1 MSKSIALGLLCA
13 GALLLAALLTGCSD
27 APSPTPSAGAV
38 PTSTGTAQPGVTPV
52 PPTPTMAPTDTLTP
66 EPTPTMVPT
75 DTLTPEPTPA
85 TATLPLGVY
94 LTLCAQTEQD
104 LADDA
109 TFGDFSSE
117 LAAEAD
123 RLEALTPPAQLS
135 EWHLLNIEAYRTAQA
150 ILDIQPKDDVIDFN
164 SFLPNRGRISRF

>member
-1 MSKSIALGLLCA
+1 MLYRTGTKVPLSSRYKRTLRRVMRKATVDATVALNLAPRNVVMSKSIALGLLCA

-38 PTSTGTAQPGVTPV
+38 PTSIGTAQPGVTPV

-94 LTLCAQTEQD
+94 LTLCAPTEQD

-109 TFGDFSSE
+109 TFGDFSSV
-117 LAAEAD
+117 LA
-123 RLEALTPPAQLS
+123 S
-135 EWHLLNIEAYRTAQA
+135 G
-150 ILDIQPKDDVIDFN
+150 V
-164 SFLPNRGRISRF
+164 G